1 MLYELR
7 LTPDA
12 REASKAIVDKLA
24 SQRRPPARLAKK
36 AKTANRQQLSLFD
49 ESGLED
55 R

>member
-7 LTPDA
+7 RTPDA

-24 SQRRPPARLAKK
+24 SQRRPPARRAKK
-36 AKTANRQQLSLFD
+36 AKPANRQQLSLFD
-49 ESGLED
+49 EDRVED